1 MESTPSPPSG
11 SGLIAHLPVSSG
23 AQTPLFDPAQPSRAA
38 SPHPDQ
44 QENAKTTYS
53 SRRTSTMLGRE
64 LEEHINWSGL
74 DDGLSYK
81 DFRHQLAK
89 EEKKEFTAKVRYL
102 LRRLA

>member
-1 MESTPSPPSG
+1 
-11 SGLIAHLPVSSG
+11 
-23 AQTPLFDPAQPSRAA
+23 
-38 SPHPDQ
+38 
-44 QENAKTTYS
+44 
-53 SRRTSTMLGRE
+53 MLGRE